1 MNNSRGFTLLE
12 LLIVIAVISILAAT
26 LIPNL
31 LNARQRSAQ
40 MVGQI
45 YARNIVITLES
56 LQYTNSDLRYIDTA
70 APVPLTNASGEVL
83 GVTLGDPAI
92 TFAQAIVSEELT
104 NGSNGIGAAVY
115 YPGATNNFIEVS
127 QVVNGKTLCHELQI
141 NANSVVT
148 TLLEACNGT
157 LN

>member
-31 LNARQRSAQ
+31 LNARGRAAQ
-40 MVGQI
+40 MAGQV
-45 YARNIVITLES
+45 YARQVMVTLES

-70 APVPLTNASGEVL
+70 APVSLTNVSGEVL
-83 GVTLGDPAI
+83 GVSLGSPAT
-92 TFAQAIVSEELT
+92 TFAQATVREELK
-104 NGSNGIGAAVY
+104 NGSNGIGLAVY
-115 YPGATNNFIEVS
+115 YPGAANNFIEVS
-127 QVVNGKTLCHELQI
+127 QTVNGKSFCHELQI
-141 NANSVVT
+141 NNNSVVT
-148 TLLEACNGT
+148 TLVGTCNGT